1 MQLRRADV
9 LDGALAILDEY
20 GLADLTMRR
29 LASSLGVQPGA
40 LYWHFPNKQTLLGA
54 LADRIL
60 APLDSQVLSAVPWD
74 ERSRSLPIDYATR
87 CWRTATVPNWSR
99 RPMPPASSPAAHG
112 TASSTR
118 RRAPASLRPEA
129 ALTADTLMYYVLGET
144 VDEQA
149 RIQMDSPGALTE
161 DASPLFETPDATER
175 FEFGLQLFVNG
186 GAARGRG
193 ARSADGPL
201 SLSAHSS
208 QKSTGSR
215 RFRPGLCGQ
224 ARAFRRR
231 RPMRITSSATAAV
244 DANTSAAA

>member
-74 ERSRSLPIDYATR
+74 ERLEELAHRLRDAVLAHRDGAELVSAAYAARLVTSGARDSLID
-87 CWRTATVPNWSR
+87 
-99 RPMPPASSPAAHG
+99 AA
-112 TASSTR
+112 A
-118 RRAPASLRPEA
+118 RAGLAAPEA

-149 RIQMDSPGALTE
+149 RIQMDSE
-161 DASPLFETPDATER
+161 NPDATER

-186 GAARGRG
+186 VRHVVGE
-193 ARSADGPL
+193 
-201 SLSAHSS
+201 
-208 QKSTGSR
+208 
-215 RFRPGLCGQ
+215 
-224 ARAFRRR
+224 RAG
-231 RPMRITSSATAAV
+231 
-244 DANTSAAA
+244 